1 MKQIS
6 TILFTALAGYVHLS
20 AAIGDATYYG
30 CYNSS
35 GSLQTKGDD
44 NFQSRGKCRE
54 TCVKDPGYSVQ
65 AMTNSTLC
73 LCGNYLPNNAYKV
86 DDSKCKQ
93 GCPGF
98 VQETCKSFFIL
109 YTFFFF
115 CFFYFFSFLF
125 SFHPA
130 NLRIL
135 DPTDALYRWH
145 SLG

>member
-1 MKQIS
+1 MKPIS
-6 TILFTALAGYVHLS
+6 TIFLTALAGFAHLS

-35 GSLQTKGDD
+35 GSLQTKGED

-54 TCVKDPGYSVQ
+54 TCVKNNTPGYAVQ

-73 LCGNYLPNNAYKV
+73 LCGNFLPNDAYKV
-86 DDSKCKQ
+86 DNNKCRQ

-98 VQETCKSFFIL
+98 EQETCKNLFL
-109 YTFFFF
+109 YTL
-115 CFFYFFSFLF
+115 YFSFVVK
-125 SFHPA
+125 FHPA
-130 NLRIL
+130 NIRIPG
-135 DPTDALYRWH
+135 PTNALYRWY